1 MPLSTFDATLHNASM
16 KGYEGQLRA
25 VADHI
30 VPASY
35 ATPGATGSGAF
46 DYLWKQLSPG
56 GDLENHW
63 KNYSNALWQISD
75 LSEAHYNLNQFTDLD
90 DFDKDAVLRLFEKQN
105 PRFFA
110 RMVEHV
116 QEGFYTSQAAFDMIG
131 WKVTA

>member
-16 KGYEGQLRA
+16 KGYEAQLRA
-25 VADHI
+25 VAERI
-30 VPASY
+30 VPPDSD
-35 ATPGATGSGAF
+35 TLGATGSGAF

-56 GDLENHW
+56 SDLEKQW
-63 KNYSNALWQISD
+63 KNY
-75 LSEAHYNLNQFTDLD
+75 EAGLLELYDVAERVCGAAFTDLFPNQQD
-90 DFDKDAVLRLFEKQN
+90 EVLRAFEKQN

-131 WKVTA
+131 WKVTG